1 MSTGVNTPAL
11 FQECLQVLRSIVI
24 QAVKAGRS
32 DGEPSL
38 TIPAN
43 SQRASLETASAQEQR
58 TTNEAETPGKEK
70 RSSAARKRTKS
81 RRRRNHTREGE
92 PVSQS
97 PAGRTHSSSPERD
110 SYFLQTPPQ
119 AHRST
124 QQTPPQAHRSTQQTP
139 PQAHRSTQQTPPQ
152 AHRSTQQTPPQAHR
166 STRKGRLGETAS
178 SPLCWSTTLEG
189 SLSSSAPT
197 PAHPHTH
204 TVITPSLPHTSH
216 TPPTTL
222 SHTPTP
228 TPSRPHTSPSLTP
241 ISTSRLSSGIGSLQ
255 EEEAVTLFHSTGY
268 GQTTSGARTPLAYGQ
283 REAAAML
290 SSTGQRDTVNGVRGT
305 CSETNAASHR
315 TGSSV
320 SVSPESSSVRDSLPS
335 GSSAVEGSRRKRH
348 TSKRNS
354 KKAGTRSLG
363 DSQGGNT
370 NDVDRRQ
377 LAGQEAENGRTEDQP
392 DTWAKRVSHLTHGES
407 PPLFAHPNKSPASH
421 FNPAES
427 PSNAA
432 FSIHTQTPTSLS
444 PHIHNS
450 SSTPAKT
457 PVSTD
462 SRTSAAAS
470 LSPQERAVQQQ
481 LQQRTDRLQR
491 SQEKREQLTGDV
503 ELLSLRVEEEEL
515 K

>member
-1 MSTGVNTPAL
+1 MIEMSTGINTPAL

-24 QAVKAGRS
+24 QAVKSGRS

-38 TIPAN
+38 TVPPN

-58 TTNEAETPGKEK
+58 ATNEAETERKEK
-70 RSSAARKRTKS
+70 GSSAARKRTKS

-97 PAGRTHSSSPERD
+97 PDGRTHCSSPERD
-110 SYFLQTPPQ
+110 SYFL
-119 AHRST
+119 
-124 QQTPPQAHRSTQQTP
+124 
-139 PQAHRSTQQTPPQ
+139 
-152 AHRSTQQTPPQAHR
+152 QTPPQAHR

-189 SLSSSAPT
+189 SLSSTAPT

-216 TPPTTL
+216 TPPITH

-255 EEEAVTLFHSTGY
+255 EEEAVALFHSTGS
-268 GQTTSGARTPLAYGQ
+268 GQTTSGARTPYGQ
-283 REAAAML
+283 RDVTAML

-305 CSETNAASHR
+305 CSETNAVSHR
-315 TGSSV
+315 MGSSV
-320 SVSPESSSVRDSLPS
+320 SGSPESSSVRDSLPS

-354 KKAGTRSLG
+354 KKAGSKSLG

-377 LAGQEAENGRTEDQP
+377 LAGQEVENGRTEDQP

-421 FNPAES
+421 FNQAES
-427 PSNAA
+427 PSNAT
-432 FSIHTQTPTSLS
+432 FSIHTQTPSSLS

-462 SRTSAAAS
+462 SRTPAAAS

-491 SQEKREQLTGDV
+491 SQEKREQLTGNV